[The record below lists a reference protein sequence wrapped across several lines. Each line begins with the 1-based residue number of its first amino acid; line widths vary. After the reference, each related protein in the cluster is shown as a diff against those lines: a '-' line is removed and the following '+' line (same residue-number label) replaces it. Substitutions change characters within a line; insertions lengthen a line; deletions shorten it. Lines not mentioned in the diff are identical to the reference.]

1 MVKEAGSRA
10 ASTLHCQHPSAKCHC
25 EDGETKIKRLHLCS
39 STIIGSHILGD
50 VLVQPIKSFANFQYW
65 MDLHRNQFDVQILKK
80 NAVRISTPRIKQ
92 GFRSEKSLLTCLVA
106 NLFHIGYFEE
116 TWDVPCTALH
126 RWRFDP
132 LTNGHFSSTTAHFSA
147 NFLGMAMLETQ
158 RTYPNGY
165 ICQVS
170 SEISNNSLEKSWNTK
185 IVAQALISYPNMFAD
200 CTPTC

>member
-106 NLFHIGYFEE
+106 NLFHIGYF
-116 TWDVPCTALH
+116 DVFWGDLRRSMHSTSPLALRSPH
-126 RWRFDP
+126 KWTFVLHLCP
-132 LTNGHFSSTTAHFSA
+132 
-147 NFLGMAMLETQ
+147 FLGEFPWDGNVGNSTNLSKWISM
-158 RTYPNGY
+158 
-165 ICQVS
+165 S
-170 SEISNNSLEKSWNTK
+170 SL
-185 IVAQALISYPNMFAD
+185 
-200 CTPTC
+200 

>member
-1 MVKEAGSRA
+1 
-10 ASTLHCQHPSAKCHC
+10 
-25 EDGETKIKRLHLCS
+25 
-39 STIIGSHILGD
+39 
-50 VLVQPIKSFANFQYW
+50 

-116 TWDVPCTALH
+116 TFHAALH

-132 LTNGHFSSTTAHFSA
+132 LTNGHLSSTSAHFSA

-165 ICQVS
+165 LCQVS
-170 SEISNNSLEKSWNTK
+170 SEISNNSLEKS
-185 IVAQALISYPNMFAD
+185 
-200 CTPTC
+200 

>member
-116 TWDVPCTALH
+116 TFHAQHFTAGASIPSQM
-126 RWRFDP
+126 DICPP
-132 LTNGHFSSTTAHFSA
+132 LGNSTNLSKWISMSS
-147 NFLGMAMLETQ
+147 L
-158 RTYPNGY
+158 
-165 ICQVS
+165 
-170 SEISNNSLEKSWNTK
+170 
-185 IVAQALISYPNMFAD
+185 
-200 CTPTC
+200 